1 MNASGSKRSASDVRK
16 TLLVVDDSEDNLEL
30 LSIFLEDQ
38 GYAVIRATSGAEA
51 LSILAQHA
59 VDLVLL
65 DVMMPGV
72 SGLDVLREVR
82 KTHSSVQLPVIVATG
97 RTDRS
102 DVVRALDLGANDH
115 VAKPIDIE
123 ILHARIRAQLRD
135 TLRAEPRSSQVPDA
149 GAALDGKY
157 EMLDQLG
164 TGGFGTVY
172 RARHRALDTMVAV
185 KVLHSHLLAS
195 DAMRQRFAI
204 EGISACRVR
213 HPNAVAVLDAGTTD
227 AGAPYLVMELLEG
240 KSLQDE
246 LTKAGVLP
254 VRRTAEI
261 MLTVCEV
268 LEAAHEAGVV
278 HRDIKPANIMLVTSP
293 RGETVKVLDFGIAKL
308 MNDVFEGAVTAGDQV
323 VGTPHYMAPERLLTQ
338 TCDGRSDVYSVGA
351 TMYQMLT
358 GRFAFGTANTPLA
371 QAVRALV
378 GGVSLE
384 RVRPDLPP
392 SVVDVVM
399 RCLAAEPELRPTL
412 NEVASVLRGASEYVE
427 EIWPPVMVDV
437 EEPTEESLASTSGYA
452 ETVALLRKAADNLA
466 RPSEPPTVRVHK
478 K

>member
-1 MNASGSKRSASDVRK
+1 MTDVRK

-30 LSIFLEDQ
+30 LSIFLEGR
-38 GYAVIRATSGAEA
+38 GYAVMRATSGAEA
-51 LSILAQHA
+51 LSILDQNV
-59 VDLVLL
+59 VDLVVL

-72 SGLDVLREVR
+72 SGFDVLREVR
-82 KTHSSVQLPVIVATG
+82 KTRSSGQLPVIVATG
-97 RTDRS
+97 RTGPD

-135 TLRAEPRSSQVPDA
+135 SLRAEPRTESRSSQAPDA
-149 GAALDGKY
+149 GAPLDGKY
-157 EMLDQLG
+157 EMLDKLG

-172 RARHRALDTMVAV
+172 RARHRALDTMVAI
-185 KVLHSHLLAS
+185 KVLHSHLLDS

-213 HPNAVAVLDAGTTD
+213 HPNAVVVLDAGTTE
-227 AGAPYLVMELLEG
+227 AGAPYLAMELLEG
-240 KSLQDE
+240 KSLQEE
-246 LTKAGVLP
+246 LAQAGVLR

-261 MLTVCEV
+261 MITVCEV

-308 MNDVFEGAVTAGDQV
+308 MNEVFEGAVTLGDQI

-371 QAVRALV
+371 QAVRALL
-378 GGVSLE
+378 GGNSLE
-384 RVRPDLPP
+384 RTRPDLPP
-392 SVVDVVM
+392 NIVHLVM
-399 RCLAAEPELRPTL
+399 RCLSAEPELRPTL
-412 NEVASVLRGASEYVE
+412 AEIASVLRDTSDYVE
-427 EIWPPVMVDV
+427 EVWPPVVVDL
-437 EEPTEESLASTSGYA
+437 EEATEESLASASGYA
-452 ETVALLRKAADNLA
+452 ETVALLRNAAENLA
-466 RPSEPPTVRVHK
+466 RPSEPPTIRTHK
-478 K
+478 KD